1 MWWKWIDCIFLQNAN
16 FFAHS
21 HLNEIVDSSDDVDSS
36 VESETYS
43 NNDKEEKEKDHRE
56 AKNVEEHD
64 DREEEEEN
72 EYETNR

>member
-1 MWWKWIDCIFLQNAN
+1 MK
-16 FFAHS
+16 
-21 HLNEIVDSSDDVDSS
+21 EIVDSSDEVDGS
-36 VESETYS
+36 VEDETYS

-72 EYETNR
+72 EFETNR